1 MPCPFLLRELTALP
15 TLGHWEE
22 YIVARLKQIYWV
34 GLLVPMTIGLAQ
46 ADIYKYVD
54 DSGRVTYTNIPRK
67 GAKKLDLGPT
77 TVNTVPASRP
87 KGAASPSDFP
97 RVNEEDQKKRDDLRK
112 KLLQDELA
120 AEQQRLAEAK
130 KNLEEGKAVRMG
142 NERNYQKYLDRV
154 QGLQDEV
161 TLHEKNVQALQKEL
175 GGLN

>member
-1 MPCPFLLRELTALP
+1 MSQMKPILLA
-15 TLGHWEE
+15 
-22 YIVARLKQIYWV
+22 
-34 GLLVPMTIGLAQ
+34 GLLLPMLIGVAQ

-54 DSGRVTYTNIPRK
+54 ENGRVTYTNIPRK

-77 TVNTVPASRP
+77 TVNTVPSSRAKSAP
-87 KGAASPSDFP
+87 SPSDFP
-97 RVNEEDQKKRDDLRK
+97 RVNEDEQKKRDDLRK
-112 KLLQDELA
+112 KLLQDELT
-120 AEQQRLAEAK
+120 AEQQRLADAK
-130 KNLEEGKAVRMG
+130 KNLEEGKAVRLG

>member
-1 MPCPFLLRELTALP
+1 M
-15 TLGHWEE
+15 
-22 YIVARLKQIYWV
+22 ARIKHIYWA
-34 GLLVPMTIGLAQ
+34 GLLLPMAIGVAQ

-77 TVNTVPASRP
+77 TVNTVPAARP
-87 KGAASPSDFP
+87 KGASAPSDFP
-97 RVNEEDQKKRDDLRK
+97 RVNGEDQKKRDDLRK

-120 AEQQRLAEAK
+120 TEQQRLTDAR
-130 KNLEEGKAVRMG
+130 KNLEDGKAVRLG
-142 NERNYQKYLDRV
+142 NERNYQKYLDRI